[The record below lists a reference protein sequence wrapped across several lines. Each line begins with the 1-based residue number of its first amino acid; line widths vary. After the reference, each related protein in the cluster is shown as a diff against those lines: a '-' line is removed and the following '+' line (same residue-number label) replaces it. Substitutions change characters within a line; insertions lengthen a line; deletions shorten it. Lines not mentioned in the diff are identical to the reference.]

1 MLVEYIGNEASFSY
15 KSPKSNTTY
24 RFNGE
29 PVEITDNQ
37 DLTWMLQPRFRF
49 VFTEY
54 FSPEIKAEKE
64 KERKAA
70 ELKEKKIMQQAEID
84 KQKEL
89 DARAARTLVETE
101 AALKEEVEKQELVD
115 YHNRKCAEDEA
126 ERVATKGETSEKELT
141 EKTKQ
146 DQEVK
151 NRAVRKIETVIEKDI
166 ANKKT
171 DSTLTD
177 MNMIHLWKL
186 LKKAN
191 KSLKKAGLKEHE
203 TSVGLTKKD
212 LAVIVETAQ
221 NDVAKI
227 PKKED

>member
-1 MLVEYIGNEASFSY
+1 MLVEYIGNEASFIY
-15 KSPKSNTTY
+15 QSPKSKTTY

-54 FSPEIKAEKE
+54 FSPEIKEKKE

-89 DARAARTLVETE
+89 DARAARTLAETE

-115 YHNRKCAEDEA
+115 YHNKKCAEEEA

-151 NRAVRKIETVIEKDI
+151 NRAVRKIETVIEKDV

-186 LKKAN
+186 LKAAN
-191 KSLKKAGLKEHE
+191 VTLKKAGTAESKAVAGV
-203 TSVGLTKKD
+203 TKPGLAT
-212 LAVIVETAQ
+212 I
-221 NDVAKI
+221 VAKAQA
-227 PKKED
+227 KVAKLEKAA